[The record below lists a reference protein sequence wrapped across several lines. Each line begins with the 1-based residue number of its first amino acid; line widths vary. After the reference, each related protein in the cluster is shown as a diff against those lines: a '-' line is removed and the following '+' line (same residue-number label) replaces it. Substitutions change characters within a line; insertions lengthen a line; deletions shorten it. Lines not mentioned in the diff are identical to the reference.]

1 MVNMAKTSHTVQNV
15 GAAALADNKTAT
27 VERAVRAVT
36 ATHDEY
42 ADLLSRD
49 KTRIRCAMVDPIMW
63 ALGWRTWIPSE
74 CQPNARL
81 SRAGEVDYM
90 PFDEHGHVAIV
101 LDIVAANPIRP
112 PTDGE
117 AFVLAEP
124 RGRRAHLRDALEI
137 YDLTLRTR
145 GFATKLVET
154 LVLNPNEPS
163 EIQDVA
169 NALDYWLGKDTGLCT
184 DRNGP
189 D

>member
-15 GAAALADNKTAT
+15 GAAAPADNKTAT

-63 ALGWRTWIPSE
+63 ALGWRTWVPSE

-124 RGRRAHLRDALEI
+124 RGRRAHLRDALG
-137 YDLTLRTR
+137 DLRPDATHPRVRHQAGGDPGAESQRTL
-145 GFATKLVET
+145 
-154 LVLNPNEPS
+154 
-163 EIQDVA
+163 
-169 NALDYWLGKDTGLCT
+169 
-184 DRNGP
+184 
-189 D
+189 